1 MGTLDIIRSM
11 DFTEISK
18 LFTRPKFS
26 EGYNLMGNSTD
37 SYNPTVAI
45 KQYKVK
51 YHDVFDLTL
60 RPKRKVER
68 PAGTNT
74 DGTQKYQTLY
84 VDVVRVGIPWQDDIT
99 ETKVGFTLSNP
110 VKTNVIW
117 NTESEK
123 EKTLVRMVEKIQNDN
138 KMDYK
143 NKEILRR
150 KLSECEVAVIWY
162 YYDQGEGEIPRFT
175 LRCKIVS
182 PDLGDVLYPLFD
194 KNGSLIAFRRDYSL
208 IDGQKTI
215 QYCDI
220 YTDEFEYKY
229 VNDQGWKLDPN
240 IVTISKETGDLVP
253 ANPVPNIAKK
263 MLIEYYFQPEPCW
276 ASVQTMIDRHETIT
290 SNHGGMNDKFGQP
303 IFTVSGEII
312 GEIKDNSTGSIM
324 QLENGASAD
333 YAQLS
338 SEPQSIGLEQTNLE
352 KFIHKMS
359 KTPDISFETMKGV
372 GNIAGVALEMMFM
385 DAHIGVRNIE
395 ESFGIGLQRRLNII
409 KAAIG
414 ALIDTS
420 LAAEAKTVQL
430 IPVITPYLPK
440 NTKEDIENL
449 TVAVT
454 GGIMSKETAVEK
466 NPLVDDTKVEMER
479 MQNDATQQLA
489 QPETPN
495 LKVVKP
501 Q

>member
-1 MGTLDIIRSM
+1 
-11 DFTEISK
+11 
-18 LFTRPKFS
+18 
-26 EGYNLMGNSTD
+26 
-37 SYNPTVAI
+37 
-45 KQYKVK
+45 
-51 YHDVFDLTL
+51 
-60 RPKRKVER
+60 
-68 PAGTNT
+68 
-74 DGTQKYQTLY
+74 
-84 VDVVRVGIPWQDDIT
+84 
-99 ETKVGFTLSNP
+99 
-110 VKTNVIW
+110 
-117 NTESEK
+117 
-123 EKTLVRMVEKIQNDN
+123 
-138 KMDYK
+138 
-143 NKEILRR
+143 
-150 KLSECEVAVIWY
+150 
-162 YYDQGEGEIPRFT
+162 
-175 LRCKIVS
+175 
-182 PDLGDVLYPLFD
+182 
-194 KNGSLIAFRRDYSL
+194 
-208 IDGQKTI
+208 
-215 QYCDI
+215 
-220 YTDEFEYKY
+220 
-229 VNDQGWKLDPN
+229 
-240 IVTISKETGDLVP
+240 
-253 ANPVPNIAKK
+253 
-263 MLIEYYFQPEPCW
+263 
-276 ASVQTMIDRHETIT
+276 
-290 SNHGGMNDKFGQP
+290 
-303 IFTVSGEII
+303 
-312 GEIKDNSTGSIM
+312 M